1 MDEQPNTDNKYDEPM
16 KIDSEE
22 DLLLMDEATGKKQYT
37 PVRSEDVDEL
47 KREAQHLHRDI
58 KYAIE
63 EFQWIAGKHKSLAY
77 YNHIY
82 QNVAEQLADFLKFIY
97 LLHKKVYITIY
108 KNYDR
113 DILDIYERI
122 LEKELKEFQAIVH
135 KHEDYF
141 LYEKDIE
148 KIPSISEC
156 LKESLDSI
164 LVSITQIGSHFS
176 DMYRARWLRTDHETY
191 IIYQFMKK
199 EFDRLFLQ
207 KHLEHVTKVQK
218 HRMKTKKL
226 SYTTASLR
234 KILEETEDK
243 YNNYTL
249 CSAWYDNVEEEDG
262 EEALASTL
270 SRNDASPK
278 EFEILFQYQG
288 EHHMW
293 ETEINKVDEYE
304 HQADSFF
311 VNSVDPYKLEDTL
324 KFWVKSMITK
334 QQQWYIVWCLMKYTF
349 HMVKEGQDKN
359 NFARRMNLMFPD
371 VEKKCKVE
379 SFRKFEKKQNHNL
392 DFSEWLA
399 DSDPDYPVA
408 KSLYEKLKR
417 KDDYRRQVGSMLI

>member
-1 MDEQPNTDNKYDEPM
+1 MDEQPNNTYPVQLS
-16 KIDSEE
+16 IDSEE
-22 DLLLMDEATGKKQYT
+22 DLMTLDEATGERKYT
-37 PVRSEDVDEL
+37 PVTSEDVDQM
-47 KREAQHLHRDI
+47 KRETEHICKDI
-58 KYAIE
+58 QYAID

-82 QNVAEQLADFLKFIY
+82 QNLAEQLADFLKFIY

-113 DILDIYERI
+113 AILDIYENI
-122 LEKELKEFQAIVH
+122 LEKVLKEFQEIVH
-135 KHEDYF
+135 KHEDFF
-141 LYEKDIE
+141 LNDYDSEKN
-148 KIPSISEC
+148 PSISES
-156 LKESLDSI
+156 LKVSLDGI
-164 LVSITQIGSHFS
+164 QVSITLIGKHIST
-176 DMYRARWLRTDHETY
+176 MYRTRWLRTDHETY
-191 IIYQFMKK
+191 IIYYFMKK
-199 EFDRLFLQ
+199 EYNRLFLP
-207 KHLEHVTKVQK
+207 KHLEHVVKVQK
-218 HRMKTKKL
+218 HRMKIKRL

-249 CSAWYDNVEEEDG
+249 CSAWFDNVEEEDG

-288 EHHMW
+288 EHQMW
-293 ETEINKVDEYE
+293 EKEIDKVDEYE

-311 VNSVDPYKLEDTL
+311 VNSVDPYKLEDIL

-371 VEKKCKVE
+371 AEKKCIVE
-379 SFRKFEKKQNHNL
+379 SFRKLEKKKNHNL
-392 DFSEWLA
+392 DFSEWLE

-417 KDDYRRQVGSMLI
+417 KDDYRRQIDSVVVY